1 MSVPST
7 RALRRTPLVS
17 AMLAVTIC
25 FGGVTAARLATDQA
39 PRSRLQFMKAVDTAQ
54 ANAPSPR
61 ALGLTA
67 AYFKTL
73 GIGTREAPPEAPPVR
88 PTAKE
93 CESHASS
100 RLARRAVPAPTT
112 APADSSH
119 LTTARV
125 PRALTSPTGSRVS
138 LTIALHSE

>member
-1 MSVPST
+1 MSVPWT
-7 RALRRTPLVS
+7 RALQRTPLITAIVAGS
-17 AMLAVTIC
+17 LT
-25 FGGVTAARLATDQA
+25 FGGVTAARMGSNEAPA
-39 PRSRLQFMKAVDTAQ
+39 PRSRLLRVIDTAY
-54 ANAPSPR
+54 ADAPPPR

-88 PTAKE
+88 PAAKE

-100 RLARRAVPAPTT
+100 RLARRAAPAPNT
-112 APADSSH
+112 APTDSSH